1 MWDNQNK
8 VHIMQHSTNTLLY
21 QPLLKGSTFA
31 QNMYASAKIAV
42 ASINKPNALHSQHGE
57 NVQTLMYLFGT

>member
-21 QPLLKGSTFA
+21 LPLLKGSTFA
-31 QNMYASAKIAV
+31 QNMYASTKIAA
-42 ASINKPNALHSQHGE
+42 ASINNPNALHSQHGE